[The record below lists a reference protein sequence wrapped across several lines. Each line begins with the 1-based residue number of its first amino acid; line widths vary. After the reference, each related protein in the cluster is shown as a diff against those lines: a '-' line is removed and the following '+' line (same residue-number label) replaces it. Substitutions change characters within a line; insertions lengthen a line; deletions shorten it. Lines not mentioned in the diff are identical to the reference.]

1 MSTRPYKSK
10 IKTDQDI
17 ILNKAI
23 GKRIKAARENYYIY
37 VKEIVD
43 GEFKGTYKPVKK
55 LITQTRLAKAV
66 DVTFQQIQKY
76 EKGTNGL
83 SAIKL
88 LKISN
93 FFNKPLDYFIS
104 DAMQN
109 FPMLNKIYL
118 GKLELSGQYNPPDNN
133 FNSFS
138 RKTNEV
144 KTSDYNNSEG

>member
-1 MSTRPYKSK
+1 MANNNTRTAFEMA
-10 IKTDQDI
+10 I
-17 ILNKAI
+17 NKAI
-23 GKRIKAARENYYIY
+23 GKKIRYARKNNYIQI
-37 VKEIVD
+37 KEIVD

-76 EKGTNGL
+76 EKGVNGL

-133 FNSFS
+133 FKSVS
-138 RKTNEV
+138 RNTNEV

>member
-1 MSTRPYKSK
+1 MINRPPKVK
-10 IKTDQDI
+10 TLTDQDI

-23 GKRIKAARENYYIY
+23 GKRIRAARENYYIY

-76 EKGTNGL
+76 EKGVNGL

-88 LKISN
+88 LKIS
-93 FFNKPLDYFIS
+93 KSI
-104 DAMQN
+104 
-109 FPMLNKIYL
+109 
-118 GKLELSGQYNPPDNN
+118 
-133 FNSFS
+133 
-138 RKTNEV
+138 
-144 KTSDYNNSEG
+144 